1 MLGGRAIP
9 TDGPASQ
16 GWSSDAAAI
25 GKAQEADMFGT
36 SDFGAA
42 PGFASTGEER
52 GGASGASQT
61 QSITPAGFDAGFGD
75 LAMPPPPSVGTAA
88 KSAVDQGRDEDGL
101 RRSLGSGFLDSPTKE
116 ASGGLPAPPLEPLPG
131 PAVAP
136 AAGGFGDGGFGAGT
150 LAPSTSGDSSVE
162 RREGAPSDPPRG
174 ESGPGGAQPPAGG
187 TPWHIA
193 PADVAKYDLIFAQ
206 TAKARMGAD
215 ADGDS
220 KLPKASVLPLL
231 NMSKLPA
238 HLIEQIWKLADVSR
252 NDALDNLEFRIAMHL
267 VTRALKGHSL
277 PDRLPPELSPQSLA
291 LVAQDGAAVTRELR
305 AQLDG
310 AQESLLHT
318 RNELAAARTR
328 GAHVEQEVMN
338 VTYKLQQTR
347 SELVAEEKELKRLLE
362 AEASES
368 SACGQAI
375 EDLRQTSEKLIDV
388 REHITRLRN
397 AATAR
402 ADMAHGP
409 EDAQAAAQRA
419 ELVEAEAELAELMR
433 QEAEAEGEVVSDP
446 AETAEAVAAR
456 LESARAQVRELEALR
471 SLREELRNL
480 QGEVQAAREGLQVPA
495 GQHVADALRE
505 GERNLAAQRDLLRRL
520 EGELQQQT
528 SRAERADGEALQV
541 AAQAQALKELIAKK
555 TAQAET
561 SSARLAQLVAEKEG
575 LAVQLADQDESSATA
590 PPRPRSAPRDE
601 EHSGDSDGSSAK
613 GWQFVSQEG
622 DASPTSAPGLAP
634 PAAKGVDSPTPAM
647 ALAHERAPELPAAPS
662 QSHTELDGGAP
673 PVGREVSTGEDACS
687 EVSMTSSALNKQA
700 AMVFAADAFDAA
712 DEGAEPVDE
721 GALQDAFAAGFDGGG
736 AGFAGGVDDGVGDIV
751 DDFDRGFDTSFADAT
766 FGDDAAASEEDF
778 KQSFGGSTSG
788 GFDGQG
794 AVGFG
799 AVDASFGA
807 GFGENFGDGAFSGG
821 GFGADDGGASAFAH
835 TGATSSP
842 GAGAVADSSFTRGEF
857 GGQDT
862 NTMGPQAAGGFT
874 DGGGFGGGGFGGGGF
889 EASGFG
895 DGGGGGFG
903 DGDGGDAGGGFGAG
917 FDIDTGGA
925 SEFGGGGF
933 GSSFGDEQ
941 RQSTSTMATAE
952 IPAHPGAQHSA
963 AGGLSLSSP
972 EVATKIAQ
980 VKAVAGD
987 VDEQVIADALA
998 KAGGVVETCIND
1010 MMDAGLM

>member
-1 MLGGRAIP
+1 MDPWAMTPAESAQYDGYFAKLDTVHSGFLSGGQAASLLSKSGLPKEVLSKIWGMSDMDKDGQLSLVEFRIAMHLAMRVARGTALPESLPPVLVPQSHPGSMAGGDSDGGRSARSSVANS
-9 TDGPASQ
+9 GAS
-16 GWSSDAAAI
+16 GVGSVALSAAAF
-25 GKAQEADMFGT
+25 GGGGGTMSPGTAQNTPQAPT
-36 SDFGAA
+36 SVLQSGQVSQAA
-42 PGFASTGEER
+42 SV
-52 GGASGASQT
+52 GGASAASSETSATVTSTAAAQDPWAM
-61 QSITPAGFDAGFGD
+61 TPAESAQYDGYF
-75 LAMPPPPSVGTAA
+75 A
-88 KSAVDQGRDEDGL
+88 KLDTVH
-101 RRSLGSGFLDSPTKE
+101 SGFL
-116 ASGGLPAPPLEPLPG
+116 SGGQ
-131 PAVAP
+131 
-136 AAGGFGDGGFGAGT
+136 AAS
-150 LAPSTSGDSSVE
+150 LLSKSG
-162 RREGAPSDPPRG
+162 
-174 ESGPGGAQPPAGG
+174 
-187 TPWHIA
+187 
-193 PADVAKYDLIFAQ
+193 
-206 TAKARMGAD
+206 
-215 ADGDS
+215 
-220 KLPKASVLPLL
+220 LPKEVLSKIWG
-231 NMSKLPA
+231 MSDMDKDGQLS
-238 HLIEQIWKLADVSR
+238 LV
-252 NDALDNLEFRIAMHL
+252 EFRIAMHL

-874 DGGGFGGGGFGGGGF
+874 DGGGFGGGGF